1 MAHAAVILTM
11 ADTDGLKYDHATA
24 KNIVGT
30 GTTAGDIV
38 LYPNVGAFGGYA
50 IDGVVTTGAITGSI
64 DSYDSPGKA
73 STATGA
79 SNYFMI
85 DTTGGSATLTFTYYV
100 AGTYTGPNTGIPVT
114 LQNVKINSIDID
126 SSSNSA
132 SYQYSEFTSSQNY
145 SLTSDTNL
153 RVVPMTN
160 PTRVRFQAGLTGM
173 RSSVPQDQV
182 LVRYTTVNSLS
193 ITFGNVMASQTNYFG
208 VIFGPWSNTGT
219 PIEYGNLY
227 ATIPT
232 STSTSI
238 NVPETLTSGTTF
250 PINVSAFGNYG
261 DAGGNAFSQVQI
273 TGITPTTAGTLKYNG
288 ANITA
293 NQNITVADI
302 ESGLVTWVPAGN
314 ASATPVVVTFYVNN
328 GVYNSAATYT
338 LTLNPVGSSQ
348 SINFTTPTSKTVGTV
363 FNSGANATSS
373 LPVTVTSSTTGVCTV
388 SSADSLTVTAV
399 AVGTCVLTATQAG
412 NASYSAATPVTV
424 KFLVVSATATSQT
437 ITFTAPANQ
446 TTGAKVSTSPTA
458 SSGLTVSLAS
468 LTPVFCSVSGFDI
481 SAVAAGSCQIQA
493 TQAGN
498 ATYSAATSVTRTFTI
513 SDPATGSVAPV
524 ARTTM
529 AGVKYNSSKY
539 DVTLS
544 GRVDPN
550 GQATTY
556 QFCLSNAG
564 STTNDTIT
572 GTSVTCNT
580 PASVASASILD
591 QQETY
596 TITDIQAS
604 NRSYSSTKTF
614 YYQIVAWPTS
624 SPSSKV
630 YGHVFPFTISGSSSS
645 SIPQILTNSASSL
658 TTSSAVLNGYWGRPI
673 PKSSSSYLYYET
685 STVTYCLNTN
695 QAMTPSSGKLNS
707 CAATLTGATK
717 YDTNNGSSS
726 TVISTSDSATASG
739 LSAATTYYYQAIA
752 NYAQLKIKQSDSST
766 TTTVKTVYG
775 NLVSFTTSQ
784 PAPSVT
790 TNSASGVS
798 GTVAKLNGS
807 VSNYGTSTTLYFL
820 RSSASTTSGG
830 ALSSSPIYETAT
842 PSSTSATGS
851 LAFIANLSGLTS
863 GSTYYFQAVIKV
875 GGTATYGAVKSFVA
889 GNPTAQT
896 LGASDLTSGGTWSV
910 VLNGYTMP
918 NGVTAIQNFCHVID
932 TYTVNAAG
940 AITSCTVDTATVQ
953 TVTVNS
959 VDSATVTGLTGG
971 HTYYFQAMAKNN
983 ANTALVGYGAV
994 LSFTTVSPPTVTSVA
1009 ASAITATT
1017 ATLNGTINPNSAIT
1031 TGSFCLSSSATVDDG
1046 GVLQTCNL
1054 SPASTPAT
1062 VGSGASTTN
1071 ISAGVTGL
1079 TPGTTYYF
1087 QAVGQNAAGTSY
1099 GSVLNFVTG
1108 LLPTAVV
1115 SPATNIR
1122 TTGGSSYTAQLNGTV
1137 SANGLGLSA
1146 TIKFCWA
1153 SGVDP
1158 TILDAAGLVSGCT
1171 LVNGAPSS
1179 VSGTSSFVDSATVSS
1194 LTAGTTYYF
1203 QIQAFGTNGTV
1214 SSSVMSFIP
1223 GSATVTTDSATALT
1237 TTSAIV
1243 WGSTKTGPTT
1253 AATQSLCVS
1262 TSSDVDPS
1270 GSGSL
1275 ASCLKSGNAVS
1286 GILAK
1291 GASSAVVDSFT
1302 ATGLTSGTQYW
1313 YQNQAVDTTTPATTY
1328 GSINTFTTWGVVTYD
1343 GNGADNAS
1351 TQTQSGS
1358 ASTTTLSPTTTYTRT
1373 NYTLGSWNTKSDG
1386 SGTSYALGAAFNFK
1400 SNLSLYAIWTP
1411 NFLVQFNSESGTA
1424 VSNQTYSGT
1433 PLSLSSPTR
1442 TGYNFA
1448 GWFLAASGG
1457 SAITSPYSPTGP
1469 ITLHAQWTLKSVTI
1483 TFDAAAGAFSV
1494 APLNQRPVS
1503 VTYGTDALSSAPAA
1517 PTLAGNNFQGWSET
1531 STSLTTLPSYT
1542 VTETPTTLY
1551 AIYSVAVVTY
1561 TVTFDT
1567 STATSGSAS
1576 SATVSATAGNS
1587 VNLATANTLTRTG
1600 WTLDGWTKSGSETIY
1615 SLGSAYTPPANV
1627 TMYPHWTPTY
1637 TVIFNGNNSSSGTMS
1652 NQTGTGTSFYL
1663 AVNAFSRTG
1672 YTWDHWSDTSTA
1684 NVGITYNNAQL
1695 VSIKS
1700 PLNLTLY
1707 AQWNAISYTYNYSV
1721 SYDGNGAD
1729 NSGAMSSQS
1738 GNSSSF
1744 TLTANAFNRTGYD
1757 FVGWSDTNTVGGT
1770 DYIDQQPITLSHA
1783 LTTTLYAKWAPRS
1796 YSVSYSYGSG
1806 GTPGGTLPNTVS
1818 TYHPGDT
1825 FTVASG
1831 SGLSNTGWTFGGW
1844 SDGLGD
1850 TFNAGD
1856 TDTVGTV
1863 NISLSGIW
1871 NRNSYTV
1878 TFDANTGHF
1887 NPTGS
1892 DTTTSIS
1899 YGFDAL
1905 INAPDSS
1912 TVTGPVGKT
1921 IFNGWSETSN
1931 GYPIVSYVLGAA
1943 PKTFYAVW
1951 SAVAIKY
1958 TITYKK
1964 SAGETG
1970 TAPAAISNL
1979 AGTDQFLPDTGTSLS
1994 KTGYDFVDW
2003 VGESGNTYL
2012 VDGTPYSVG
2021 YSSDTLTAEWVPKH
2035 FDITYDGNGGTFS
2048 GDTSTVVSQHY
2059 GALVT
2064 DGDPMPYLDG
2074 THEFVGWNIDSSSAT
2089 TYDTYTVGLTNP
2101 TYYAIWRVV
2110 STYNYTITF
2119 DANGGDGG
2127 AYMSP
2132 QTGKAGSIL
2141 LNANTYT
2148 FTGKTFTGWNTSAD
2162 GSGTPYSN
2170 SGTIVITTATTLTL
2184 YAQWTANSGG
2194 GSSLPAA
2201 ILTWRNPANITYP
2214 TPLSGVQLNAVANVP
2229 GTYLYTP
2236 AAGTVLNPGTYTL
2249 LVRFTPTSNSQ
2260 YGPATASVTITVLSG
2275 TKTTPTI
2282 RWSTPTSITYPTPL
2296 SGAQLNASCSVPG
2309 TLTYNPGLRAILQ
2322 PGTYTLQ
2329 VTCNPTSSTYSSVSA
2344 QVYLIVLKKAEV
2356 VQNNPITELPK
2367 ELPGGNS
2374 SYVITTPEAPGVG
2387 IKEAEIVG
2395 GKLVTKPEPTFSGK
2409 TTVSVTVTN
2418 NGEESTVLIP
2428 VIVPPNA
2435 PVAES
2440 SPQTLR
2446 EATVK
2451 WEPSSNATSYAV
2463 VYRGSVVCE
2472 TTETSCT
2479 LPNTVGPKTP
2489 VNVIAKGNDDTQN
2502 EVKPTLVIEKP
2513 IPALVVNFNL
2523 SSATLT
2529 LDAKLEMKS
2538 VAAIIKR
2545 EGFTRL
2551 VVTGHT
2557 DIQTG
2562 IDNQLL
2568 SKARAAATKAYL
2580 EKLLP
2585 TVKFKIGAYADK
2597 KPVADNTS
2605 QAGFAANR
2613 RAEISVW

>member
-1 MAHAAVILTM
+1 
-11 ADTDGLKYDHATA
+11 
-24 KNIVGT
+24 
-30 GTTAGDIV
+30 
-38 LYPNVGAFGGYA
+38 
-50 IDGVVTTGAITGSI
+50 
-64 DSYDSPGKA
+64 
-73 STATGA
+73 
-79 SNYFMI
+79 
-85 DTTGGSATLTFTYYV
+85 
-100 AGTYTGPNTGIPVT
+100 
-114 LQNVKINSIDID
+114 
-126 SSSNSA
+126 
-132 SYQYSEFTSSQNY
+132 
-145 SLTSDTNL
+145 
-153 RVVPMTN
+153 
-160 PTRVRFQAGLTGM
+160 
-173 RSSVPQDQV
+173 
-182 LVRYTTVNSLS
+182 
-193 ITFGNVMASQTNYFG
+193 
-208 VIFGPWSNTGT
+208 
-219 PIEYGNLY
+219 
-227 ATIPT
+227 
-232 STSTSI
+232 
-238 NVPETLTSGTTF
+238 
-250 PINVSAFGNYG
+250 
-261 DAGGNAFSQVQI
+261 
-273 TGITPTTAGTLKYNG
+273 
-288 ANITA
+288 
-293 NQNITVADI
+293 
-302 ESGLVTWVPAGN
+302 
-314 ASATPVVVTFYVNN
+314 
-328 GVYNSAATYT
+328 
-338 LTLNPVGSSQ
+338 
-348 SINFTTPTSKTVGTV
+348 
-363 FNSGANATSS
+363 
-373 LPVTVTSSTTGVCTV
+373 
-388 SSADSLTVTAV
+388 
-399 AVGTCVLTATQAG
+399 
-412 NASYSAATPVTV
+412 
-424 KFLVVSATATSQT
+424 
-437 ITFTAPANQ
+437 
-446 TTGAKVSTSPTA
+446 
-458 SSGLTVSLAS
+458 
-468 LTPVFCSVSGFDI
+468 
-481 SAVAAGSCQIQA
+481 
-493 TQAGN
+493 
-498 ATYSAATSVTRTFTI
+498 
-513 SDPATGSVAPV
+513 
-524 ARTTM
+524 M

-539 DVTLS
+539 DITLS

-564 STTNDTIT
+564 STANDTIT
-572 GTSVTCNT
+572 GTAITCYSS
-580 PASVASASILD
+580 ASVASSSIQD

-596 TITDIQAS
+596 TVSDIQGS
-604 NRSYSSTKTF
+604 NRSYNSTKTF
-614 YYQIVAWPTS
+614 YYQIIAWPTS

-630 YGHVFPFTISGSSSS
+630 YGHVFPFTVSGSYSSS
-645 SIPQILTNSASSL
+645 SIPQILTNNASSL
-658 TTSSAVLNGYWGRPI
+658 TTSSAVLNGTLGRPI

-685 STVTYCLNTN
+685 TTVTYCLNTT
-695 QAMTPSSGKLNS
+695 QEMTPSTGKLNT
-707 CAATLTGATK
+707 CAATLSGVTR

-726 TVISTSDSATASG
+726 TVSVTSESATASG
-739 LSAATTYYYQAIA
+739 LTAATTYYYQAIA
-752 NYAQLKIKQSDSST
+752 NYAQLRIKLSDST
-766 TTTVKTVYG
+766 TATTVKTIYG
-775 NLVSFTTSQ
+775 NLVSFTTPQ

-790 TNSASGVS
+790 TTAASGVT
-798 GTVAKLNGS
+798 GTVARLNGS
-807 VSNYGTSTTLYFL
+807 VSNYGTTTTLYFL
-820 RSSASTTSGG
+820 RSSASNTSGG
-830 ALSSSPIYETAT
+830 ALSNSPIYETAT
-842 PSSTSATGS
+842 PSTTSATGS
-851 LAFIANLSGLTS
+851 FSFLANLTGLTS

-875 GGTATYGAVKSFVA
+875 GGTSTYGVVKSFVA

-896 LGASDLTSGGTWSV
+896 LGASDLTTSGGTWSA

-953 TVTVNS
+953 TVTINS
-959 VDSATVTGLTGG
+959 VDSATITGLTGG
-971 HTYYFQAMAKNN
+971 HTYYFQALAKNN

-994 LSFTTVSPPTVTSVA
+994 LSFTTVSPPTVASVA
-1009 ASAITATT
+1009 ASSITATT

-1031 TGSFCLSSSATVDDG
+1031 TGGFCLSSSATTDDG
-1046 GVLQTCNL
+1046 GVLQTCDL
-1054 SPASTPAT
+1054 SPASNPAT
-1062 VGSGASTTN
+1062 VASGASTTN
-1071 ISAGVTGL
+1071 ISGAVTGL
-1079 TPGTTYYF
+1079 KAGTTYYF
-1087 QAVGQNAAGTSY
+1087 QAIGQNAAGTSY

-1108 LLPTAVV
+1108 ALPTAVV
-1115 SPATNIR
+1115 SPATNIK
-1122 TTGGSSYTAQLNGTV
+1122 TTGGSSYSATLNGTV
-1137 SANGLGLSA
+1137 SANGVALSA

-1158 TILDAAGLVSGCT
+1158 TILDATGLVSGCT
-1171 LVNGAPSS
+1171 LVNGTPSS
-1179 VSGTSSFVDSATVSS
+1179 VSGASSYVDSTTVTGLS
-1194 LTAGTTYYF
+1194 AGTTYYF
-1203 QIQAFGTNGTV
+1203 QIQAIGTNGTV
-1214 SSSVMSFIP
+1214 SSSVMSFVP
-1223 GSATVTTDSATALT
+1223 GSATVTTDSTTAI
-1237 TTSAIV
+1237 TTSSAVV
-1243 WGSTKTGPTT
+1243 WGSTKTGPTA

-1262 TSSDVDPS
+1262 TSSAVDPG

-1275 ASCLKSGNAVS
+1275 GSCLQSGNAVS

-1313 YQNQAVDTTTPATTY
+1313 YQNQAVDTATPANTY

-1343 GNGADNAS
+1343 GNGAENGS
-1351 TQTQSGS
+1351 TQTQNGS
-1358 ASTTTLSPTTTYTRT
+1358 AATTTLSPSTTYTRT
-1373 NYTLGSWNTKSDG
+1373 NYTLASWNTKSDG
-1386 SGTSYALGAAFNFK
+1386 SGTTYALGASFNFK
-1400 SNLSLYAIWTP
+1400 SNLSLFAIWTP

-1424 VSNQTYSGT
+1424 VSNQTYTGT
-1433 PLSLSSPTR
+1433 ALSLSSPTR
-1442 TGYNFA
+1442 TGYNFS

-1457 SAITSPYSPTGP
+1457 TALTSPYSPTGP

-1483 TFDAAAGAFSV
+1483 TFDASAGAFSV
-1494 APLNQRPVS
+1494 APLKQRPVS
-1503 VTYGTDALSSAPAA
+1503 ITYGTDALSSAPAA

-1531 STSLTTLPSYT
+1531 STSLTTLSSYT
-1542 VTETPTTLY
+1542 VTETPITLY

-1567 STATSGSAS
+1567 STATSGAAS
-1576 SATVSATAGNS
+1576 SASVSATAGNS

-1600 WTLDGWTKSGSETIY
+1600 WTLDGWTKSGSETLY
-1615 SLGSAYTPPANV
+1615 SLGSSFTPPANL

-1637 TVIFNGNNSSSGTMS
+1637 AVIFNGNNSDAGTMS
-1652 NQTGTGTSFYL
+1652 NQTGTGTSFNL
-1663 AVNAFSRTG
+1663 TVNAFSRSG

-1684 NVGITYNNAQL
+1684 NAGITYNNAQL
-1695 VSIKS
+1695 VSITS

-1707 AQWNAISYTYNYSV
+1707 AQWNAIVTTFNYSI

-1729 NSGAMSSQS
+1729 NSGAMSPEI
-1738 GNSSSF
+1738 GNDASV
-1744 TLTANAFNRTGYD
+1744 TLTQNAFNRAGYT
-1757 FVGWSDTNTVGGT
+1757 FNGWSETNTGGGT
-1770 DYIDQQPITLSHA
+1770 NYTDQQTITLSNSI
-1783 LTTTLYAKWAPRS
+1783 TKTLYAKWSPRS
-1796 YSVSYSYGSG
+1796 YSVSYSRGSG
-1806 GTPGGTLPNTVS
+1806 GSPSGSLPNTVS

-1825 FTVASG
+1825 FTVASQG
-1831 SGLSNTGWTFGGW
+1831 SLTNNGYTFGGW
-1844 SDGLGD
+1844 SGGPNGNLSSGD
-1850 TFNAGD
+1850 TE
-1856 TDTVGTV
+1856 TVGTT
-1863 NISLSGIW
+1863 NISLSAIW
-1871 NRNSYTV
+1871 TLNTYTV
-1878 TFDANTGHF
+1878 TFNANGGTYKSSGLTTETRTVNYGANALDASLIPIST
-1887 NPTGS
+1887 S
-1892 DTTTSIS
+1892 DT
-1899 YGFDAL
+1899 
-1905 INAPDSS
+1905 S
-1912 TVTGPVGKT
+1912 TVNVPGATP

-1931 GYPIVSYVLGAA
+1931 GSLISSWIMGTS
-1943 PKTFYAVW
+1943 PKTLYAVW
-1951 SAVAIKY
+1951 TATPMKY
-1958 TITYKK
+1958 TISYVK
-1964 SAGETG
+1964 SAGESG
-1970 TAPAAISNL
+1970 SAPASLTNL
-1979 AGTDQFLPDTGTSLS
+1979 DGDGSFLPDTGTTLS
-1994 KTGYDFVDW
+1994 KTGYDLLNWIGD
-2003 VGESGNTYL
+2003 SGITYEI
-2012 VDGTPYSVG
+2012 DGTSYSVG
-2021 YSSDTLTAEWVPKH
+2021 YQSDTLTARWTPKH

-2064 DGDPMPYLDG
+2064 DGDPMPYFDG

-2101 TYYAIWRVV
+2101 TYYAIWRIV

-2148 FTGKTFTGWNTSAD
+2148 FTGKTFTGWNTSAA

-2170 SGTIVITTATTLTL
+2170 SGTIVITSATTLTL

-2201 ILTWRNPANITYP
+2201 TLTWRNPANITYP

-2229 GTYLYTP
+2229 GTYLYSP

-2282 RWSTPTSITYPTPL
+2282 RWNTPTPITYPTPL
-2296 SGAQLNASCSVPG
+2296 SAAQLNASCSVPG

-2329 VTCNPTSSTYSSVSA
+2329 VTCNPTSSTYSSASA

-2356 VQNNPITELPK
+2356 VENHPITELPK

-2435 PVAES
+2435 PVAQS

-2451 WEPSSNATSYAV
+2451 WEPSTNATSYEV
-2463 VYRGSVVCE
+2463 VYRGAVVCE
-2472 TTETSCT
+2472 TTETACV

-2538 VAAIIKR
+2538 VATIIKR

-2557 DIQTG
+2557 DIQSG
-2562 IDNQLL
+2562 IDNQML

-2585 TVKFKIGAYADK
+2585 NVKFKIGAYAAT
-2597 KPVADNTS
+2597 KPVADNVT
-2605 QAGFAANR
+2605 QEGFAANR